1 MSVSVSV
8 ETSLE
13 TETGPKRLTLTTPTY
28 VRQHRVCDRVDK
40 RKQSYVDG
48 PITQEQWLRFT
59 YYAQFVHIFRH
70 SARENVSSSVF
81 FFLQQHS
88 HGKPLFPRLRVVIW
102 AHAVSDIL
110 SILSPTIRVLRFPFA
125 TEDMDNYGFPM
136 ERGHRVLRHAFKTL
150 LPTILQRLLELRVL
164 DLRPLRHA
172 NFWYG
177 LVAPEPEP
185 CFVAQS
191 VRTLHVTEPLPTL
204 LKGALAVISTIE
216 GLEEL
221 RIVTNLPLQRP
232 GATRAELMALEWPG
246 KESVHPFA
254 SLRSLHVN
262 TGVQEIALLMD
273 IVVAPNLE
281 DVTLHCMVYPT
292 GRRLTERKFAPP
304 GEVDA
309 LHSIVNTLC
318 DRCAHSLQTVKLQ
331 LFSFKL
337 PELSFEAVIKPL
349 LQLHRLQ
356 ELLVDVWFVQNA
368 PVVLPIPDMLAAWPM
383 LQRLNIPVLSLSPGD
398 LQTVARI
405 CPELRSIRVMRLS
418 DAFLELPDASATI
431 PLPVSR
437 HPLHEI
443 RLYFPS
449 KVADPANVTKIARF
463 LSDVFPG
470 LRAKE
475 GVRSTLAKSRYFNQ
489 KNWHEIL
496 RRVVELQ
503 GTRAVGKSVY
513 AMNT

>member
-177 LVAPEPEP
+177 
-185 CFVAQS
+185 
-191 VRTLHVTEPLPTL
+191 
-204 LKGALAVISTIE
+204 
-216 GLEEL
+216 
-221 RIVTNLPLQRP
+221 
-232 GATRAELMALEWPG
+232 
-246 KESVHPFA
+246 
-254 SLRSLHVN
+254 
-262 TGVQEIALLMD
+262 
-273 IVVAPNLE
+273 
-281 DVTLHCMVYPT
+281 
-292 GRRLTERKFAPP
+292 
-304 GEVDA
+304 
-309 LHSIVNTLC
+309 
-318 DRCAHSLQTVKLQ
+318 
-331 LFSFKL
+331 
-337 PELSFEAVIKPL
+337 
-349 LQLHRLQ
+349 
-356 ELLVDVWFVQNA
+356 
-368 PVVLPIPDMLAAWPM
+368 
-383 LQRLNIPVLSLSPGD
+383 
-398 LQTVARI
+398 AR
-405 CPELRSIRVMRLS
+405 
-418 DAFLELPDASATI
+418 
-431 PLPVSR
+431 
-437 HPLHEI
+437 
-443 RLYFPS
+443 
-449 KVADPANVTKIARF
+449 
-463 LSDVFPG
+463 
-470 LRAKE
+470 
-475 GVRSTLAKSRYFNQ
+475 
-489 KNWHEIL
+489 
-496 RRVVELQ
+496 
-503 GTRAVGKSVY
+503 GT
-513 AMNT
+513 